1 MRTYYFDTKDGVP
14 VRDRVGL
21 EFANASTAIKHSKQ
35 MASKIRRENP
45 SGDVD
50 RHVVVIDESGKEIHR
65 EAIYPT

>member
-14 VRDRVGL
+14 VRDRIGL
-21 EFANASTAIKHSKQ
+21 EFASAAAAITHSKQ

-50 RHVVVIDESGKEIHR
+50 RYVVVVDESGKEIHR
-65 EAIYPT
+65 EAIYPA

>member
-1 MRTYYFDTKDGVP
+1 MK
-14 VRDRVGL
+14 
-21 EFANASTAIKHSKQ
+21 FASAAAAITHSKQ

-65 EAIYPT
+65 EAIYPA